1 MLPELRTLRPRLAA
15 LADGC
20 DPLAL
25 QRVFATAMLA
35 ADPCEAGVYF
45 VDEHFMPYAGNCRS
59 ARAATPSAGAP
70 NGAGSTPPCA
80 TCPGGRSASPPAS
93 RPGCPRPCPPRW
105 RSCAPSP
112 APTPRSCSA
121 SAAAAP
127 TPACSPPAG
136 PRTWTR
142 SPTGA
147 RRWPRPPGC
156 RSHRLQNPSR
166 AGSFGCCSTDRPPPR
181 ACPRRRHGPARRSTR
196 LHLAL

>member
-1 MLPELRTLRPRLAA
+1 VLPELRTLRPRLAA

-35 ADPCEAGVYF
+35 ADPCEAGVSF

-80 TCPGGRSASPPAS
+80 TCPGGRSASPP
-93 RPGCPRPCPPRW
+93 
-105 RSCAPSP
+105 
-112 APTPRSCSA
+112 PRSCSA